1 MASSS
6 SALSGVS
13 SGSFNAQQYVQAII
27 QSEQGPELLMQ
38 QQVST
43 LSDQA
48 SALGTISSQLGAL
61 QTAVLSLNDFQ
72 GALAAQQA
80 TSSNTGVVTAI
91 AGQGASAGTHTLV
104 VSNLATTS
112 SQYTNTLA
120 SGDTTFTTGSFTLA
134 VGSSPGKVVTVT
146 SSDDTLNTLASA
158 INTQGLGVTASVIS
172 DASGARLSLVSN
184 ASGAPGDLT
193 ISNNTSGLSFT
204 KAVTGTDANYSLDG
218 IALSSASNSISTAL
232 QGVTVNLVSASAS
245 PATITI
251 APDTGQAT
259 TAIQNFVGAYN
270 TVIKSLNAQFT
281 YNASTQ
287 STGPLGSDQTIMQL
301 QQSILGDASYSI
313 SGNSGVTNLASI
325 GISMNADGTLSI
337 DSSQLSAAM
346 ASNYSAVRNLFQQA
360 TPAGLAQNFNNGL
373 TNLTAANGPV
383 AEDQQGISQETN
395 DLNQQITDFQNNLNL
410 QEAQLMQVY
419 SKVATTIE

>member
-134 VGSSPGKVVTVT
+134 VGSSPGTVVTVT

-259 TAIQNFVGAYN
+259 TA
-270 TVIKSLNAQFT
+270 
-281 YNASTQ
+281 
-287 STGPLGSDQTIMQL
+287 
-301 QQSILGDASYSI
+301 
-313 SGNSGVTNLASI
+313 
-325 GISMNADGTLSI
+325 
-337 DSSQLSAAM
+337 
-346 ASNYSAVRNLFQQA
+346 
-360 TPAGLAQNFNNGL
+360 
-373 TNLTAANGPV
+373 
-383 AEDQQGISQETN
+383 
-395 DLNQQITDFQNNLNL
+395 
-410 QEAQLMQVY
+410 
-419 SKVATTIE
+419 

>member
-1 MASSS
+1 
-6 SALSGVS
+6 
-13 SGSFNAQQYVQAII
+13 
-27 QSEQGPELLMQ
+27 
-38 QQVST
+38 
-43 LSDQA
+43 
-48 SALGTISSQLGAL
+48 
-61 QTAVLSLNDFQ
+61 
-72 GALAAQQA
+72 
-80 TSSNTGVVTAI
+80 
-91 AGQGASAGTHTLV
+91 
-104 VSNLATTS
+104 
-112 SQYTNTLA
+112 
-120 SGDTTFTTGSFTLA
+120 
-134 VGSSPGKVVTVT
+134 
-146 SSDDTLNTLASA
+146 
-158 INTQGLGVTASVIS
+158 
-172 DASGARLSLVSN
+172 
-184 ASGAPGDLT
+184 
-193 ISNNTSGLSFT
+193 
-204 KAVTGTDANYSLDG
+204 
-218 IALSSASNSISTAL
+218 AL

-301 QQSILGDASYSI
+301 QQNILSDASYSI

-419 SKVATTIE
+419 SKVATTIESLPGLLSQTQSELGSLGK